1 MEDDSELLRRWRDGD
16 RAAGN
21 ALFKRHF
28 AGIYRFFRNKVDSQV
43 EDLVQRT
50 FAVCVESRDRF
61 RGEASVRTYLFGIAR
76 NILFDH
82 IRRGRRSGE
91 PVDPEQVSIIDLG
104 ASPSSRLAAR
114 AEEVLLVR
122 ALRTIPVAQQVILE
136 LVYWE
141 HFTGPELG
149 VFLGVPE
156 DTARSRLR
164 RARQLLEAAMTRLSA
179 NPALVSSTLDN
190 LDVWTADLREKMAV
204 PT

>member
-1 MEDDSELLRRWRDGD
+1 MDDDSELLQRWRAGD
-16 RAAGN
+16 RGAGN
-21 ALFKRHF
+21 TLFKRHF
-28 AGIYRFFRNKVDSQV
+28 AGIYRFFRNKVDTHV

-50 FAVCVESRDRF
+50 FHVCVESRDRF

-76 NILFDH
+76 NVLFEH
-82 IRRGRRSGE
+82 LRRGRRAGE
-91 PVDPEQVSIIDLG
+91 PLDPEETSIVDLG
-104 ASPSSRLAAR
+104 ASPTSLLAAR

-141 HFTGPELG
+141 HLTGHELG

-164 RARQLLEAAMTRLSA
+164 RARRLLEEAMTRLSA

-190 LDVWTADLREKMAV
+190 LEVWTADVREKMTVA
-204 PT
+204 P